1 MKLLFSFSIAVA
13 LLASCT
19 PKETSSE
26 ETISLLE
33 ARRGFKT
40 NLRLRRGAKES
51 PEQAPAKIFQTITYP
66 APPGNL
72 AAYLSPDPRD
82 GKKHPAI
89 IWITGGDCNS
99 IGDVWSPA
107 PRANDQT
114 AAAFRKAGIIMMFP
128 SLRGGHDN
136 PGLKE
141 GFLGEVEDV
150 LAAAEFLE
158 KQEYVDPKR
167 IYLGGHSTG
176 GTLALLVAESSS
188 RFRAVF
194 AYGPVGDVSGYGDE
208 SGFLPFDLRN
218 RQEVKLRSPGYWLG
232 SVQSPVWVFEGA
244 QGRSNIASVRA
255 MAKSQ
260 PTPRHISLKSRPPI
274 ISRFWRRPMNFWR
287 KNPARHWGGQQSHF
301 YFGRTESK
309 LCQSVALRQ
318 RRHIPITNAALDKN
332 RNRHPGRSRP
342 LQPDPPKYQPS
353 HSIRNT
359 LFVRLCRTT
368 RGAGRGDCISVTT
381 KSASRP

>member
-1 MKLLFSFSIAVA
+1 MKRLFPLPVA
-13 LLASCT
+13 LVLLASCSPNQT
-19 PKETSSE
+19 ASNDAT
-26 ETISLLE
+26 SLLV

-40 NLRLRRGAKES
+40 TLVPNKGAKES
-51 PEQAPAKIFQTITYP
+51 PEQAPPKIFHTITYP
-66 APPGNL
+66 APAGNT

-114 AAAFRKAGIIMMFP
+114 ASAFRKAGIIMMFP
-128 SLRGGHDN
+128 SLRGGNDN

-150 LAAAEFLE
+150 LAAAEFLA
-158 KQEYVDPKR
+158 KQEYVDGKR

-176 GTLALLVAESSS
+176 GTLALLVAEVSS

-194 AYGPVGDVSGYGDE
+194 AYGPVGDVAGYGAE
-208 SGFLPFDLRN
+208 SGFLPFDLSN

-244 QGRSNIASVRA
+244 QGRSNISSVRA
-255 MAKSQ
+255 MAKKSTNPKAHFIEVAAADHFSILA
-260 PTPRHISLKSRPPI
+260 PTNELLGQKILQDTGEASNLTFSPDEVNQ
-274 ISRFWRRPMNFWR
+274 NFA
-287 KNPARHWGGQQSHF
+287 K
-301 YFGRTESK
+301 K
-309 LCQSVALRQ
+309 
-318 RRHIPITNAALDKN
+318 
-332 RNRHPGRSRP
+332 
-342 LQPDPPKYQPS
+342 
-353 HSIRNT
+353 
-359 LFVRLCRTT
+359 
-368 RGAGRGDCISVTT
+368 
-381 KSASRP
+381 